1 MGVAAA
7 LVRATYLREDARVE
21 LISDSASPEWMAIWS
36 ACHEI
41 TDDVRDESLVQMSI
55 PVWALFGLGPTF
67 RLQARTGRLRFEPDA
82 ETALILKKGLKNR
95 REIEAEPPTEMTVDE
110 IRARLKLAS
119 FVRDLTPEQARNVS
133 KLTRFSSGADFS
145 VPGAGKTTDAL
156 AFFALKRLRGD
167 RLVVVSPLNAF
178 APWEEQIEICFGP
191 GKLRVVRL
199 VGSAQLVEECLVSGP
214 DIALVNYHKFSQ
226 AAIHC
231 VLSKYIAKQR
241 TFVFLDESHKIKRGE
256 DGAWGN
262 AVLSIAHLPT
272 YKLVLSGTPLPNS
285 EADLVAQ
292 MRFLHYEEEIDD
304 QNVSHLIQPIFV
316 RTTKDE
322 LGLPEVTRR
331 FVPVSLGPGQRQ
343 LYEVLSTTLARGIR
357 TALSRHERSSIRQ
370 LGKSVLRLLR
380 FVSNPALLIPE
391 LERSDAAALRDV
403 LLDEDSRKIEYA
415 VMRARQLAAQNRK
428 CIIWSSF
435 VDNVEVI
442 AGRLADLGAEYI
454 HGGVTV
460 GSEEDDTRE
469 RRIKQ
474 FHEDVHRFVL
484 VANPAAAGEAI
495 SLHTV
500 CHNAIFVDRTY
511 NAAQFLQSEDRIHRV
526 GLPMDAITEVEI
538 LIAPHTIDES
548 VNRRLIHKVEVMGK
562 VLNDPGLH
570 IDQNYEDPENHE
582 EVVYDDLTD
591 FLQGVDAE
599 QAS

>member
-1 MGVAAA
+1 VGASETV
-7 LVRATYLREDARVE
+7 VRATYLREEARVK
-21 LISDSASPEWMAIWS
+21 LSVDNASSEWMAIWS

-41 TDDVRDESLVQMSI
+41 SDDVRDGSLVDISI
-55 PVWALFGLGPTF
+55 PVWVLFGLGSTF
-67 RLQARTGRLRFEPDA
+67 RYHASTGRLSFKPDA
-82 ETALILKKGLKNR
+82 ETAAILRNGLANR
-95 REIEAEPPTEMTVDE
+95 HEVEEEAPAEMAASE
-110 IRARLKLAS
+110 LRMRLGEAG
-119 FVRDLTPEQARNVS
+119 FVRELTTAQARNVAR
-133 KLTRFSSGADFS
+133 LIRFSAGADFS

-156 AFFALKRLRGD
+156 AFFALKRKPED
-167 RLVVVSPLNAF
+167 RLVVISPLNAF
-178 APWEEQIEICFGP
+178 APWEEQIELCFGVAN
-191 GKLRVVRL
+191 LRVTRL
-199 VGSAQLVEECLVSGP
+199 VGSVQLVEERLVARP
-214 DIALVNYHKFSQ
+214 DIVLINYHKFSQ
-226 AAIHC
+226 PAIHRF
-231 VLSKYIAKQR
+231 VLEYIARQR

-262 AVLSIAHLPT
+262 AVLSIAHLPA

-292 MRFLHYEEEIDD
+292 MRFLHYEEDIDD
-304 QNVSHLIQPIFV
+304 QNVTRLIQPIFV

-331 FVPVSLGPGQRQ
+331 SVKIPLGPGQRQ
-343 LYEVLSTTLARGIR
+343 LYEVLSTSLARELR
-357 TALSRHERSSIRQ
+357 SALSRKERLSVRQ
-370 LGKSVLRLLR
+370 LGKSVLRLLK

-391 LERSDAAALRDV
+391 LERSEAATLRDV

-415 VMRARQLAAQNRK
+415 VTRARNLATQSRK

-474 FHEDVHRFVL
+474 FHEDPHRFVL

-500 CHNAIFVDRTY
+500 CHNAIYIDRTY

-526 GLPMDAITEVEI
+526 GLPRDTVTEVEI
-538 LIAPHTIDES
+538 LVAPGTIDDS
-548 VNRRLIHKVEVMGK
+548 VNRRLIQKVEVMGR
-562 VLNDPGLH
+562 VLNDPGLR
-570 IDQNYEDPENHE
+570 IDPNYEDPEDDE
-582 EVVYDDLTD
+582 EVGDADLRD
-591 FLQGVDAE
+591 FLQDVDVE
-599 QAS
+599 RAS